1 MMDILAK
8 NQFFNL
14 LVDNFKLMDDDLHEV
29 RKKGLHQFK
38 KLGLPKFR
46 SEEYKYTNIS
56 KALDKVFGEQII
68 AAEPNISKEEID
80 SILPDDL
87 NANLIIILNGKY
99 SKNYSNIE
107 SVHGLSV
114 MGFNEAKR
122 SNGNILNNISSSFD
136 KIFDPF
142 VALNTASL
150 NDGIVIKIESGI
162 QINKPLHIAYV
173 SDTKTNQSFQHP
185 RALIIADNNSEF
197 SLIESFYTLGE
208 HPSFNNVVT
217 EIILGK
223 NTHCSYYKI
232 GSEND
237 NSYHVGTT
245 QVTQNKDSTFTGT
258 TINLNG
264 AIIRNNLNII
274 LNARN
279 CEAYIYGLYLLKG
292 KQHVDNHT
300 IVDHRKPDCYSN
312 ELYKGILDE
321 NATGVFNGK
330 IFVRPNAQKTNA
342 FQSNKNILLT
352 DTATINTKPQLEI
365 WADDVKC
372 SHGCTT
378 GQLDQEQIFYL
389 RSRGINYDS
398 ARAMVL
404 HAFAMDI
411 LEKIKIE
418 PLKNYLDRKISKR
431 LHG

>member
-1 MMDILAK
+1 MDILAK
-8 NQFFNL
+8 NRFFNL
-14 LVDNFKLMDDDLHEV
+14 LVDNFKLMDDDLDEI
-29 RKKGLHQFK
+29 RKKGLYQFE
-38 KLGLPKFR
+38 KLGLPTSK

-56 KALDKVFGEQII
+56 KALDKVFGEQIV
-68 AAEPNISKEEID
+68 APEPNVNKEEID
-80 SILPDDL
+80 SILPENL

-99 SKNYSNIE
+99 SPDYSNIE
-107 SVHGLSV
+107 AVQGLSV
-114 MGFNEAKR
+114 MGFNQAKR
-122 SNGNILNNISSSFD
+122 SDENILKHISSSVD

-142 VALNTASL
+142 AALNTASL
-150 NDGIVIKIESGI
+150 NDGIVIKIENGL
-162 QINKPLHIAYV
+162 QINKPLHIAYI
-173 SDTKTNQSFQHP
+173 SDTKANQSFQHP
-185 RALIIADNNSEF
+185 RALVIAEKNSEF

-208 HPSFNNVVT
+208 NPSFNNAVT

-223 NTHCSYYKI
+223 NTHCNYYKI
-232 GSEND
+232 GTEND

-245 QVTQNKDSTFTGT
+245 QVTQDKDSTFTGT

-279 CEAYIYGLYLLKG
+279 CEAHIYGLYLLKG

-352 DTATINTKPQLEI
+352 DTASINTKPQLEI

-404 HAFAMDI
+404 YAFALDI
-411 LEKIKIE
+411 LEKIKIK
-418 PLKNYLDRKISKR
+418 PLKNYLDSIISNR
-431 LHG
+431 LYR

>member
-1 MMDILAK
+1 MMDILIK
-8 NQFFNL
+8 NQIFDL
-14 LVDNFKLMDDDLHEV
+14 LVDNFKLMDDGLDEI
-29 RKKGLHQFK
+29 RKIGFYQFK

-56 KALDKVFGEQII
+56 KALDKVFGEQIVAVKPDI
-68 AAEPNISKEEID
+68 TRKEID
-80 SILPDDL
+80 SILPDHL
-87 NANLIIILNGKY
+87 NANLIIILNGKF
-99 SKNYSNIE
+99 SKDYSNIE
-107 SVHGLSV
+107 SVQGLSV
-114 MGFNEAKR
+114 MGFNQAKR

-150 NDGIVIKIESGI
+150 NDGIVINIDNGV
-162 QINKPLHIAYV
+162 QINKPLYIAYI

-185 RALIIADNNSEF
+185 RALVIADKNSEF
-197 SLIESFYTLGE
+197 SLVESYFTLGE
-208 HPSFNNVVT
+208 NPSFNNAVT

-223 NTHCSYYKI
+223 NAHCTYYKI

-245 QVTQNKDSTFTGT
+245 QVTQDKDSTFTGT

-330 IFVRPNAQKTNA
+330 IYVRPNAQKTNA

-378 GQLDQEQIFYL
+378 GQLDQDQIFYL

-418 PLKNYLDRKISKR
+418 PLKNYLDRIIFNR
-431 LHG
+431 LHR